1 MNIHSDFRE
10 TLPHPKDSEHLVA
23 LSEEHVRRTMD
34 RKEAILDAALELF
47 SERGFHGTTVAMIAQ
62 RANVGAG
69 TIYRYFADK
78 DDLVNALFQQWKQAM
93 MDALIRGLPTDLSP
107 RRLFHELWRRFAK
120 FSRDNP
126 LVLTF
131 LEFHY
136 HASYLSEASRELC
149 DGFHD
154 HFLELFDE
162 LRQKQI
168 TKDAPPQLVFA
179 LVIGAFTVVE
189 KAFQSG
195 ELERSPESEAL
206 AEELCWEA
214 IRR

>member
-1 MNIHSDFRE
+1 
-10 TLPHPKDSEHLVA
+10 
-23 LSEEHVRRTMD
+23 MD
-34 RKEAILDAALELF
+34 RKQAILDAALELF
-47 SERGFHGTTVAMIAQ
+47 SERGFYGTTVAMIAE
-62 RANVGAG
+62 RAQVGAG

-78 DDLVNALFQQWKQAM
+78 EDLVNALFQHWKSAM
-93 MDALIRGLPTDLSP
+93 MKAFLADLPTDLPP
-107 RRLFHELWRRFAK
+107 RRLFHELWHRFAR
-120 FSRDNP
+120 FSQDNP

-136 HASYLSEASRELC
+136 HASYLSEASRRLC

-154 HFLELFDE
+154 HFFQVFEE

-168 TKDAPPQLVFA
+168 TKDVPPELVLA
-179 LVIGAFTVVE
+179 VITGAFGGVE

-195 ELERSPESEAL
+195 ELERTPEAEAL
-206 AEELCWEA
+206 AEEICWEA